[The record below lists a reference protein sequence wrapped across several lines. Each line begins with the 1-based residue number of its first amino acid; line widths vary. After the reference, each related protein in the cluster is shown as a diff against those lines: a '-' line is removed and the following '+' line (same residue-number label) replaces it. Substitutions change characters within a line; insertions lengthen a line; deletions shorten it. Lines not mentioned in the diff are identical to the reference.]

1 MGCRVLPRTL
11 LMIVDGR
18 RVDNGQDMKTAASLA
33 CETGLH
39 LKILVIGLLPPSPI
53 SAHGGVVA
61 GPWVTECEAVL
72 WLLNQRSRALS
83 SLFLDA
89 KVSSEIL
96 QECCE
101 IDRIDVLV
109 GGYARYADLTIIE
122 PGLFKNGD
130 HDMHCLNGALFE
142 SGRPVLLV
150 PNSSPLTLR
159 PKNILIAWDSG
170 VEAARAVRE
179 ALPLLL
185 QANIV
190 NVATVE
196 TDKEGNDINNAFDLA
211 AYLSRHGIKVTPQ
224 QIQSSDRPVA
234 NILRQHAFDVGAEL
248 LVMGSRNHSRTRKP
262 IFGAVTRSMLDGLTI
277 PALMAQ

>member
-1 MGCRVLPRTL
+1 
-11 LMIVDGR
+11 
-18 RVDNGQDMKTAASLA
+18 
-33 CETGLH
+33 
-39 LKILVIGLLPPSPI
+39 
-53 SAHGGVVA
+53 
-61 GPWVTECEAVL
+61 
-72 WLLNQRSRALS
+72 
-83 SLFLDA
+83 
-89 KVSSEIL
+89 
-96 QECCE
+96 
-101 IDRIDVLV
+101 
-109 GGYARYADLTIIE
+109 
-122 PGLFKNGD
+122 
-130 HDMHCLNGALFE
+130 MHCLNGALFE

-150 PNSSPLTLR
+150 PSSSPLTLR

-190 NVATVE
+190 NVTTVE

-211 AYLSRHGIKVTPQ
+211 AYLSRHGVKVTPQ
-224 QIQSSDRPVA
+224 QIQSGDRPMA

-248 LVMGSRNHSRTRKP
+248 LVMGSRNHSRTRRP